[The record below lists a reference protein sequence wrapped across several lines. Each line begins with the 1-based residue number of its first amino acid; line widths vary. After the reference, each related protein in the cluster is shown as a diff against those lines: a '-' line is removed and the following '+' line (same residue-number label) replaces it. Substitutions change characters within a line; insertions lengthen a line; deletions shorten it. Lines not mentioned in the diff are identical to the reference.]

1 MTEPALKAVLKSSE
15 SAQFS
20 LNCFSSAVMTNFY
33 EFGPFRVDVANLLL
47 FRDGQPLPLTPKA
60 VETLI
65 ALLQRGGQLLK
76 KDDLIKIV
84 WPDRVIEE
92 SNLTQNIYLL
102 RKTLGEGSNG
112 QSYIE
117 TMPRRGYRF
126 VGEVRECTPKGTDL
140 ILAGRTEIQRVFES
154 QNDDSGIIEQSDSRS
169 LDYRLSHTVN
179 HGRWLM
185 IFLVGVAIIV
195 LATLSYFAFFRRPG
209 ISETRAALLKTRD
222 GAVSDRFSEQHL
234 TANSDAYGAY
244 IQGRYYWGKQTTPA
258 LEEAIQKYQ
267 EALRYDP
274 GYALPYAGLA
284 EAYAL
289 LGSHYDS
296 TELSPS
302 DAMSKAK
309 AAAVKSIE
317 MNDAVAETHTA
328 LGAIKERYDW
338 DWPGAEKEFK
348 RAIELNPNYAHARQE
363 YSLYLSAVGRNA
375 EAEAEM
381 KRAEELDPTSQSVG
395 KDMGDLF
402 YLARHYE
409 KALEQYRLTLK
420 IDPTDPLAVLLHR
433 AMAWTYEFA
442 GMHEQAIAEF
452 IETSR
457 IQNAGPER
465 LTAFRRGYDAAG
477 TKGYC
482 RAWLEL
488 QRERIQRG
496 RINLSYLA
504 QVYAFMGDRDRAF
517 ACLEKSLEDHSLDVP
532 ALRSSPSLDDLRKDA
547 RYRELLKKVRL
558 ETESP

>member
-1 MTEPALKAVLKSSE
+1 LFLKAT
-15 SAQFS
+15 
-20 LNCFSSAVMTNFY
+20 MTNSTGHFY

-47 FRDGQPLPLTPKA
+47 FRNGQPLSLAPKA
-60 VETLI
+60 VETLV
-65 ALLQRGGQLLK
+65 ALVQHGGQIVK

-84 WPDRVIEE
+84 WSDRVVEE
-92 SNLTQNIYLL
+92 SNLSQNIYLL

-112 QSYIE
+112 QRYID
-117 TMPRRGYRF
+117 TVPRRGYRF
-126 VGEVRECTPKGTDL
+126 VGEVHECNATGTDL
-140 ILAGRTEIQRVFES
+140 ILAGRTDLQPVFES
-154 QNDDSGIIEQSDSRS
+154 HDDIVEQSDSRS
-169 LDYRLSHTVN
+169 LDYRPSHTVN
-179 HGRWLM
+179 HGRWWV
-185 IFLVGVAIIV
+185 IFLAGVAIIV
-195 LATLSYFAFFRRPG
+195 LAALSYLAFFRKLETSATKASLSRTRVG
-209 ISETRAALLKTRD
+209 SISD
-222 GAVSDRFSEQHL
+222 GFSEQHL

-258 LEEAIQKYQ
+258 LEQAIQQYQ

-274 GYALPYAGLA
+274 NYALPYAGLA

-302 DAMSKAK
+302 NAMSKAK

-338 DWPGAEKEFK
+338 DWRGAEKEFQ
-348 RAIELNPNYAHARQE
+348 RAIELNPNYAHAHQE

-375 EAEAEM
+375 DAEAEM
-381 KRAEELDPTSQSVG
+381 KRAEELDPTSQSIG

-402 YLARHYE
+402 YLARDYE

-420 IDPTDPLAVLLHR
+420 IDPTDPLAIVLHR
-433 AMAWTYEFA
+433 AMAWTYEFS

-465 LTAFRRGYDAAG
+465 LTAFRRGYDTAG
-477 TKGYC
+477 TKGYF

-488 QRERIQRG
+488 QRQRIERG
-496 RINLSYLA
+496 RINLFYLA
-504 QVYAFMGDRDRAF
+504 QVYAFIGDNDRAF
-517 ACLEKSLEDHSLDVP
+517 ACLKKSLEDHSVDVP
-532 ALRSSPSLDDLRKDA
+532 ALRSSPSFDELRKDG
-547 RYRELLKKVRL
+547 RYRELLKKMRL

>member
-1 MTEPALKAVLKSSE
+1 
-15 SAQFS
+15 
-20 LNCFSSAVMTNFY
+20 MTNSAGHFY

-47 FRDGQPLPLTPKA
+47 FRDGQPLSLAPKA

-65 ALLQRGGQLLK
+65 ALVQHGGQLVK
-76 KDDLIKIV
+76 KDDLIRIV
-84 WPDRVIEE
+84 WSERIVDE
-92 SNLTQNIYLL
+92 SNLSQNIYLL
-102 RKTLGEGSNG
+102 RKTLGDRSNG
-112 QSYIE
+112 QNYIE
-117 TMPRRGYRF
+117 TVPRRGYRF
-126 VGEVRECTPKGTDL
+126 AGEVRECNAPGTDL

-154 QNDDSGIIEQSDSRS
+154 HDVGIIEQSDSSS
-169 LDYRLSHTVN
+169 LDYRSSHTTPSLN
-179 HGRWLM
+179 GRWRLM
-185 IFLVGVAIIV
+185 VFLAGAAVVM
-195 LATLSYFAFFRRPG
+195 LATLSHFAFFRRPG
-209 ISETRAALLKTRD
+209 ISETKAALLKTRA
-222 GAVSDRFSEQHL
+222 GAVSEGFSEQHL
-234 TANSDAYGAY
+234 TASTDAYGAY

-258 LEEAIQKYQ
+258 LEQAIQQYQ

-274 GYALPYAGLA
+274 NYALPYAGLA

-296 TELSPS
+296 TELTPS

-328 LGAIKERYDW
+328 LGAIMERYDW

-348 RAIELNPNYAHARQE
+348 RAIELNPTYAHVRQE

-375 EAEAEM
+375 DAEAEM
-381 KRAEELDPTSQSVG
+381 KRAEELDPTSLLIG
-395 KDMGDLF
+395 KDLGDLF
-402 YLARHYE
+402 YLQRDYDR
-409 KALEQYRLTLK
+409 ALEQYRRTLK
-420 IDPTDPLAVLLHR
+420 LDPTDPLAILLHR
-433 AMAWTYEFA
+433 AMAWTYEFS

-482 RAWLEL
+482 RVWLEF
-488 QRERIQRG
+488 QRDRIERG
-496 RINLSYLA
+496 RINLFYLA
-504 QVYAFMGDRDRAF
+504 EVYAFIGDNDRAF
-517 ACLEKSLEDHSLDVP
+517 ACLKRSLENHSLEVP
-532 ALRSSPSLDDLRKDA
+532 ALRSSPSFDDLRKDG
-547 RYRELLKKVRL
+547 RYRELFKKMRL

>member
-1 MTEPALKAVLKSSE
+1 
-15 SAQFS
+15 
-20 LNCFSSAVMTNFY
+20 MTNSAGHFF

-47 FRDGQPLPLTPKA
+47 FRDGQPLSLAPKA

-65 ALLQRGGQLLK
+65 ALVQHGGQLVK
-76 KDDLIKIV
+76 KDDLIRIV
-84 WPDRVIEE
+84 WSDRVVEE
-92 SNLTQNIYLL
+92 SNLSQNIYLL
-102 RKTLGEGSNG
+102 RKTLGEGPNG

-117 TMPRRGYRF
+117 TVPRRGYRF
-126 VGEVRECTPKGTDL
+126 VGEVRDCSARGTDL
-140 ILAGRTEIQRVFES
+140 ILAGRTDLQRVLES
-154 QNDDSGIIEQSDSRS
+154 NDVGIIEQSDSRS
-169 LDYRLSHTVN
+169 LDYRSSHTTPSLN
-179 HGRWLM
+179 RGWRLM
-185 IFLVGVAIIV
+185 VLLAGAAVVT

-222 GAVSDRFSEQHL
+222 AAVSDGFSEQHL
-234 TANSDAYGAY
+234 TANADAYRAY
-244 IQGRYYWGKQTTPA
+244 IQGHYYWGKQTTPA
-258 LEEAIQKYQ
+258 LEQAIQQYQ

-274 GYALPYAGLA
+274 DYALPYAGLA

-296 TELSPS
+296 TELSPT

-348 RAIELNPNYAHARQE
+348 RAIELNPNYAHAHQE

-381 KRAEELDPTSQSVG
+381 KRAEELDPTSLLIG
-395 KDMGDLF
+395 KDLGDLF
-402 YLARHYE
+402 YLQRDYD
-409 KALEQYRLTLK
+409 KALEQYRRTLK
-420 IDPTDPLAVLLHR
+420 LDPTDPLAVLLHR
-433 AMAWTYEFA
+433 AMAWTYEFS
-442 GMHEQAIAEF
+442 GMREQAIAEF

-488 QRERIQRG
+488 QKERIERG

-504 QVYAFMGDRDRAF
+504 QVYAFIGDRDQAF
-517 ACLEKSLEDHSLDVP
+517 ACLERAFEDHSLDVP
-532 ALRSSPSLDDLRKDA
+532 ALRSSPIFDELRKDP
-547 RYRELLKKVRL
+547 RYPPLLHRMAIGDL
-558 ETESP
+558 

>member
-1 MTEPALKAVLKSSE
+1 
-15 SAQFS
+15 
-20 LNCFSSAVMTNFY
+20 MTNSAGHFY

-47 FRDGQPLPLTPKA
+47 FRDGQPTSLAPKA

-65 ALLQRGGQLLK
+65 ALVQHGGQLVK
-76 KDDLIKIV
+76 RDDLIRIV
-84 WPDRVIEE
+84 WSDRVVEE
-92 SNLTQNIYLL
+92 SNLSQNIYLL

-117 TMPRRGYRF
+117 TVPRRGYRF
-126 VGEVRECTPKGTDL
+126 AGEVRECNATGMDL
-140 ILAGRTEIQRVFES
+140 VLAGRTDLQRVLES
-154 QNDDSGIIEQSDSRS
+154 DDVGIIEQSDSRS
-169 LDYRLSHTVN
+169 LDYRSSHTTPSLN
-179 HGRWLM
+179 RAWRLM
-185 IFLVGVAIIV
+185 VFFALAAVVALV
-195 LATLSYFAFFRRPG
+195 TLSYFAFFRRPG
-209 ISETRAALLKTRD
+209 IPETRAALFKTRD
-222 GAVSDRFSEQHL
+222 GALSDGFSEQHL
-234 TANSDAYGAY
+234 TANAHAYRAY

-258 LEEAIQKYQ
+258 LEQAIQQYQ
-267 EALRYDP
+267 EALRDDP
-274 GYALPYAGLA
+274 TYALPYAGLA

-302 DAMSKAK
+302 DAMSRAK
-309 AAAVKSIE
+309 AAAVKAIE

-338 DWPGAEKEFK
+338 DWPGAEKEFT

-381 KRAEELDPTSQSVG
+381 KRAEELDPTSLLIG
-395 KDMGDLF
+395 KDLGDLF
-402 YLARHYE
+402 YLQRDYD
-409 KALEQYRLTLK
+409 KALEQYRRTLK
-420 IDPTDPLAVLLHR
+420 IDPTDPLAILLHR
-433 AMAWTYEFA
+433 AMAWTYEFS

-457 IQNAGPER
+457 IQNAAPER

-504 QVYAFMGDRDRAF
+504 QVYVFIGDRDRAF
-517 ACLEKSLEDHSLDVP
+517 ACLERAGEDHSLEMP
-532 ALRSSPSLDDLRKDA
+532 ALRSSPSLDDLRQDA
-547 RYRELLKKVRL
+547 RYRKLLKKIGL
-558 ETESP
+558 KPESP